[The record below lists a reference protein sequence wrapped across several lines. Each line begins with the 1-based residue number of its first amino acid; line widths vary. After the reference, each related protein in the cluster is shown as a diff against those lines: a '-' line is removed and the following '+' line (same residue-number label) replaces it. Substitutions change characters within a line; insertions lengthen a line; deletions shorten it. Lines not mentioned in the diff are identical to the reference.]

1 MNNLFRNLRKNGP
14 SSNIERSKP
23 VDEKKKKKSHTV
35 KPKDSQE
42 QHLPSSTAS
51 EAPPHRRGPLHL
63 FHRSE
68 HKKTREVEQ
77 RKKSTTR
84 TRHQHSHQNA
94 RTASISSSL
103 PAKSSVKQAT
113 KPAVTQA
120 SVAMSQ
126 PFVVEETDPLVQSAL
141 TQKPSSISAEARIQI
156 SLAVKALDRAGNA
169 LFEQGDYDAAFLRY
183 ERSLWLKQ
191 KTVEDE
197 VSPKKHSEQ
206 DKSVMAAVATSI
218 NNMTYL
224 KQRSGKA
231 STAETMSSYLK
242 SLQIKREILGP
253 DHLSVGKTLNNIG
266 SVFYMS
272 QEFEAALTA
281 YKDAFRI
288 LKKHLGEDHLDA
300 ITVVCNIADVQ
311 IAMGDKEGALL
322 NYRKA
327 LALRWKE
334 LGSQDTKV
342 VRLMEQVA
350 RLETGEQPE
359 LDLDEDNEFRLASQ
373 EEMREEAVFMVDLKE
388 LQQELDEDMKYF
400 DLVERQMA
408 IDMLRDRTQMI
419 REMRA
424 MKEQQE
430 EEAGDT
436 LKVETVSAV
445 EGASTVCS
453 NSDMDKRTQ
462 TTELIEDLEVAKLP
476 SLDRFLS
483 EDKEEVKL
491 QQEVQSQ
498 TSVSPNDKHPQE
510 SQEVRNKTLDE
521 RDQVQTGT
529 LEGGESEQDGTN
541 SLQNF
546 LKTVRASEAEDLG
559 TTISLTSDS
568 DDTNAFEGDHV
579 YSEEAIAPNSCRA
592 GQETVHKTFVN
603 TNNDEPKRFSLQPRL
618 TPSERRTA
626 LVSVQSRLEEL
637 RAKRGLRLSSKV
649 TIPTDHRAYMDQT
662 ASSVAK
668 SNPCRKQHPVQGQSR
683 TTAEAAAAT

>member
-1 MNNLFRNLRKNGP
+1 
-14 SSNIERSKP
+14 
-23 VDEKKKKKSHTV
+23 
-35 KPKDSQE
+35 
-42 QHLPSSTAS
+42 
-51 EAPPHRRGPLHL
+51 
-63 FHRSE
+63 
-68 HKKTREVEQ
+68 
-77 RKKSTTR
+77 
-84 TRHQHSHQNA
+84 
-94 RTASISSSL
+94 
-103 PAKSSVKQAT
+103 
-113 KPAVTQA
+113 
-120 SVAMSQ
+120 MSQ
-126 PFVVEETDPLVQSAL
+126 PFVVEETDPLVQLAL
-141 TQKPSSISAEARIQI
+141 TQKPSSISSEARIQI

-197 VSPKKHSEQ
+197 ISSKKHSEQ

-272 QEFEAALTA
+272 REFEAALTA

-288 LKKHLGEDHLDA
+288 LKKHLGDDHLDA

-311 IAMGDKEGALL
+311 VAMGDKEGALL

-327 LALRWKE
+327 LALRWNE
-334 LGSQDTKV
+334 LGAQDPKV

-359 LDLDEDNEFRLASQ
+359 LDLDEDNEFRLASR

-408 IDMLRDRTQMI
+408 IDMLRDRTRMI

-424 MKEQQE
+424 MAQQQE
-430 EEAGDT
+430 EEAA
-436 LKVETVSAV
+436 ETVNVKTFSAFKD
-445 EGASTVCS
+445 SKVCS
-453 NSDMDKRTQ
+453 NPDFDEKLQNNEEIDDLQ
-462 TTELIEDLEVAKLP
+462 TANSP
-476 SLDRFLS
+476 SLDQLLG
-483 EDKEEVKL
+483 EEGKEVEHHKLIL
-491 QQEVQSQ
+491 QQEVQAK
-498 TSVSPNDKHPQE
+498 TSASIDDKDSPE
-510 SQEVRNKTLDE
+510 TQEVGNKLLKRKE
-521 RDQVQTGT
+521 QAHSEPF
-529 LEGGESEQDGTN
+529 EGIESEKDGTA
-541 SLQNF
+541 SLHIF
-546 LKTVRASEAEDLG
+546 VKTVRPSDAEELG
-559 TTISLTSDS
+559 TTLSITSDS
-568 DDTNAFEGDHV
+568 DDTNAFERDHV
-579 YSEEAIAPNSCRA
+579 HSEDASALISCDA
-592 GQETVHKTFVN
+592 GQETDKTVSLKAN
-603 TNNDEPKRFSLQPRL
+603 IDEPKRFSVQPRL
-618 TPSERRTA
+618 TASERRTA

-637 RAKRGLRLSSKV
+637 RAKRGLRPSSKV
-649 TIPTDHRAYMDQT
+649 TIPTDHRTYMDQT

-668 SNPCRKQHPVQGQSR
+668 SNPCRKQHSVQGPIR
-683 TTAEAAAAT
+683 TTPDAAAAT